1 MMSREGAKPTARA
14 TRRDEMNTNHIVI
27 IILVCV
33 VLLPFFIFPMNIVS
47 SLVVGMFFGAEAGVI
62 AFLLSSFFFVCMI
75 PFASIYYSRKEKQR
89 LAADPAY
96 AARIERLRE
105 YHALRMAEEAFDG
118 RPWWLRP

>member
-27 IILVCV
+27 IVLVCV

-62 AFLLSSFFFVCMI
+62 AFLLSSFFFVCI
-75 PFASIYYSRKEKQR
+75 VLPLYCVYDSFVEKRKEQ
-89 LAADPAY
+89 DPAY
-96 AARIERLRE
+96 RARKKANALRNLEAESSWLRE
-105 YHALRMAEEAFDG
+105 PRI
-118 RPWWLRP
+118 WLR